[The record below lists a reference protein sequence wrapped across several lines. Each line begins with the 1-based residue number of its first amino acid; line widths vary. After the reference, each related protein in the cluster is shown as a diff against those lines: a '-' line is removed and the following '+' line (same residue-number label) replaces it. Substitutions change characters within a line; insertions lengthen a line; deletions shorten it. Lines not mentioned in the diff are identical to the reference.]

1 MGEVG
6 TTELIEQWLYG
17 RPEKTQKAYL
27 CDIMGA
33 LKFMGNPDL
42 DEMDLGVLQLY
53 QSHLYHERSLEVST
67 VRRKVAALRSLLR
80 FAQEQGHLDRNPGA
94 ALRSPKDNR
103 TIDDK
108 ILSREQVQSVID
120 AASYDHNHAMLRFLY
135 ASGARAS
142 EICDPL
148 KGLRWGR
155 CKPQADGT
163 AIIRLL
169 GKGDKWRS
177 NVLPAPVWAETVR
190 LRRLTDTADDRVF
203 RVGVNRLEEIFKA
216 AATKAGCPEATPH
229 YFRHSI
235 ISHLIEAG
243 MPLPAVRDFAGHSN
257 ISTTNIYAHAS
268 PDQNPGKYMN
278 F

>member
-1 MGEVG
+1 MAAIG

-27 CDIMGA
+27 GDILGA
-33 LKFMGNPDL
+33 LKFMGNPGL
-42 DEMDLGVLQLY
+42 DEVDLGLLQLY

-67 VRRKVAALRSLLR
+67 VRRKVASLRSLLR
-80 FAQEQGHLDRNPGA
+80 FAQEQGYLDRNPGV

-108 ILSREQVQSVID
+108 ILSREQVQAVID

-169 GKGDKWRS
+169 GKGDKWRT
-177 NVLPAPVWAETVR
+177 NVLPAPVWSETVR

-216 AATKAGCPEATPH
+216 AAIKAGCPKAVPH
-229 YFRHSI
+229 HFRHSI

-268 PDQNPGKYMN
+268 PDQNPGRYMN

>member
-1 MGEVG
+1 MEPIG

-27 CDIMGA
+27 SDVLSA
-33 LKFMGNPDL
+33 LKFMGHPDL
-42 DEMDLGVLQLY
+42 DELGLGDLQVY
-53 QSHLYHERSLEVST
+53 QTHLFHERSLEVST
-67 VRRKVAALRSLLR
+67 VRRKVASLRSLLR
-80 FAQEQGHLDRNPGA
+80 FAQEQGHIDRNPSV

-108 ILSREQVQSVID
+108 ILTREQVQAVID

-135 ASGARAS
+135 ASGARSS
-142 EICDPL
+142 EMCDPT

-155 CKPQADGT
+155 CKQQPDGSAT
-163 AIIRLL
+163 IRLL
-169 GKGDKWRS
+169 GKGDKWRT
-177 NVLPAPVWAETVR
+177 NVLPALVWTEVVR

-203 RVGVNRLEEIFKA
+203 RLGVNRLEEVFKA
-216 AATKAGCPEATPH
+216 AAAKAGCPQATPH
-229 YFRHSI
+229 WFRHSI

-268 PDQNPGKYMN
+268 PEQNPGNYLKL
-278 F
+278 